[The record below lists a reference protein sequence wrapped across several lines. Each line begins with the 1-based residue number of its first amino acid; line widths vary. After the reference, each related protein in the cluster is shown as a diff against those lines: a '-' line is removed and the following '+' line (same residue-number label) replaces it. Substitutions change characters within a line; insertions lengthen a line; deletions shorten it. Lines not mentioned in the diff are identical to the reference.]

1 MQILLL
7 NANPVVSRLLVLCT
21 RDDAVVLDEASCV
34 EDVQSDVYD
43 IVFVD
48 EASYG
53 RDVAELLLKLG
64 SAKKVFISYRSD
76 EMRGFDLTIKKPF
89 LPSQI
94 TDIIKDVNTTELEP
108 HQEEEILV
116 IEDDESEVEIPHIFP
131 LSSDDEVEKVEE
143 EAEALDEPVVLDSDE
158 IEKIKALLEMDDE
171 ELAEEPLSDEAL
183 EERKVEL
190 IKEQLIADGLEIVD
204 EDEIVEELSLTL
216 DGTLEKH
223 SETEE
228 KIKKTK
234 NEKTKKEKNKKA
246 KKNQKS
252 KEKSKKKAKKIE
264 FTEVNME
271 HIEDAVEVAM
281 ANMTKKQM
289 KKLLKGKE
297 IEMHIKLEDND

>member
-53 RDVAELLLKLG
+53 RDVADLLLKLG
-64 SAKKVFISYRSD
+64 AAKKVFISYRSD
-76 EMRGFDLTIKKPF
+76 DMRGFDLTIKKPF

-94 TDIIKDVNTTELEP
+94 TDIIKDVKESALEP
-108 HQEEEILV
+108 QIEEEMLV
-116 IEDDESEVEIPHIFP
+116 IEEDENEVEVPHIFP
-131 LSSDDEVEKVEE
+131 LSSDDEIEATQELEE
-143 EAEALDEPVVLDSDE
+143 ELEIPEILEVPETPTVLDGDE
-158 IEKIKALLEMDDE
+158 IEKIKALLDMDDDDITDE
-171 ELAEEPLSDEAL
+171 ILSDEAL
-183 EERKVEL
+183 EERKVAL

-204 EDEIVEELSLTL
+204 ENEIVEELSINL

-228 KIKKTK
+228 KNKKSKKSKAKTK
-234 NEKTKKEKNKKA
+234 NKN
-246 KKNQKS
+246 
-252 KEKSKKKAKKIE
+252 KSKKIK
-264 FTEVNME
+264 FTEANME
-271 HIEDAVEVAM
+271 RIEDAVEMAM
-281 ANMTKKQM
+281 ATMTKKQM

-297 IEMHIKLEDND
+297 IEMHIKLEDNH

>member
-21 RDDAVVLDEASCV
+21 RDDAVVLDEVSST
-34 EDVQSDVYD
+34 EDVQGDTYD
-43 IVFVD
+43 IIFVD

-64 SAKKVFISYRSD
+64 DAKKVFISYRSD

-94 TDIIKDVNTTELEP
+94 IDIINDVKVTELEP
-108 HQEEEILV
+108 EIEEEMLV

-131 LSSDDEVEKVEE
+131 LSSDEEVEKVEE
-143 EAEALDEPVVLDSDE
+143 VAEVLDEPAVLDSDE

-171 ELAEEPLSDEAL
+171 ELTEEPLSDEAL

-190 IKEQLIADGLEIVD
+190 IKEQLIAEGLEIVD
-204 EDEIVEELSLTL
+204 EDEIVEELSINL
-216 DGTLEKH
+216 DGTLEKS

-228 KIKKTK
+228 K
-234 NEKTKKEKNKKA
+234 
-246 KKNQKS
+246 
-252 KEKSKKKAKKIE
+252 KKKAKKSKQKSKKKSKKIKFNE
-264 FTEVNME
+264 ANME
-271 HIEDAVEVAM
+271 RIEDAVEVAI

-297 IEMHIKLEDND
+297 IEMHIKLEDNN

>member
-21 RDDAVVLDEASCV
+21 RDDAVVLDEVSRV
-34 EDVQSDVYD
+34 EDVQSDVCD

-64 SAKKVFISYRSD
+64 DAKKVFISYRSD

-94 TDIIKDVNTTELEP
+94 INIINHVKVAELEP
-108 HQEEEILV
+108 EIEE
-116 IEDDESEVEIPHIFP
+116 EIPHIFP

-143 EAEALDEPVVLDSDE
+143 ETEVLDEPAVLDSDE
-158 IEKIKALLEMDDE
+158 IEKIKALLEMNDE
-171 ELAEEPLSDEAL
+171 ELAEESLSDETL

-204 EDEIVEELSLTL
+204 EDEIIEELSLNL
-216 DGTLEKH
+216 DGTLENS

-228 KIKKTK
+228 K
-234 NEKTKKEKNKKA
+234 
-246 KKNQKS
+246 
-252 KEKSKKKAKKIE
+252 KKKAKKSKQKSKKKSKKIT
-264 FTEVNME
+264 FTQANME
-271 HIEDAVEVAM
+271 RIEDAIEVAM
-281 ANMTKKQM
+281 ATMTKKQM

-297 IEMHIKLEDND
+297 IEMHIKLKDND